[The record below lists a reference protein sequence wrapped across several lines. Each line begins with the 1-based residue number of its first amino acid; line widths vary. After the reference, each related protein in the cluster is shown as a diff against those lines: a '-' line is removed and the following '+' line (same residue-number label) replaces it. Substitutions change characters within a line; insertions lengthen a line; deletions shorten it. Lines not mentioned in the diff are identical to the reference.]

1 MCWDEAQW
9 SVADCL
15 TTVCKVLGSI
25 PTTAPRK
32 RNKDTEEI
40 KALNNGTD
48 NRHRALDS
56 TACCR
61 WLLRDTSLGFSSDWQ
76 TGHSSCCC
84 DKMPEKINIKEDRLK
99 WVCSLEAQDHIGKVV
114 VTLCP
119 Q

>member
-9 SVADCL
+9 SVAECL
-15 TTVCKVLGSI
+15 TTVYKVLGSI

-40 KALNNGTD
+40 KALDNGTD

-61 WLLRDTSLGFSSDWQ
+61 WLLRDASLGFSSDWQ
-76 TGHSSCCC
+76 
-84 DKMPEKINIKEDRLK
+84 R
-99 WVCSLEAQDHIGKVV
+99 
-114 VTLCP
+114 VTLLAALTKC
-119 Q
+119 QRKSTSRKIGLSGFAVWRHRTI